1 MGRKE
6 HVPVRREP
14 RFELWNLALPAGVT
28 TLQFVQLGVQAATVD
43 EAMAAADAMQSL
55 LALGDGPDESSRGV
69 FVDET
74 GAANVTW
81 IAYWFDPARHARWAA
96 QSAVQSFWSARP
108 AEGGVG
114 WWRESAAVPAPN
126 VDTLYTTH
134 DPHAFQQTGIAR
146 HGTMVVCSQHDYWG
160 AVRDRLPALGDPEL
174 QPDRETYRPTDVP
187 TRGRRISIT
196 APANVCMARH
206 HEDWRN
212 APQFGHVYLAE
223 VAGVKEAGTRHLAKH
238 PELGCITSRAIDGQS
253 PQGGAI
259 GRADAVAWFL
269 SLDDLLSWARSDPS
283 HLAIY
288 GAFFKAATQIK
299 EGQVWDV
306 PMWHE
311 VFVVPKGALTAEYV
325 NCHNRTGFLTLL
337 DDLIPAGLA
346 QLHP

>member
-1 MGRKE
+1 MGKPE
-6 HVPVRREP
+6 IIRREP
-14 RFELWNLALPAGVT
+14 RFELWNLKFPDTVQ
-28 TLQFVQLGVQAATVD
+28 TLQFVQFGVQAPTIERAM
-43 EAMAAADAMQSL
+43 EAAEGLQGLLSLADAPNEM
-55 LALGDGPDESSRGV
+55 SRGV
-69 FVDET
+69 YIDET

-81 IAYWFDPARHARWAA
+81 VAYWFDPAAYARWT
-96 QSAVQSFWSARP
+96 SLKVVTSFWQSRSVQ
-108 AEGGVG
+108 GDVG
-114 WWRESAAVPAPN
+114 CWWESAKVP
-126 VDTLYTTH
+126 VDHIDTLYTTH
-134 DPHAFQQTGIAR
+134 NPIDFNQTGVAR

-174 QPDRETYRPTDVP
+174 MPDRSAYRSTEKD
-187 TRGRRISIT
+187 TRGRRYTLT

-212 APQFGHVYLAE
+212 APQFGHIYLAE
-223 VAGVKEAGTRHLAKH
+223 IAGVKEAGTRYLAKH
-238 PELGCITSRAIDGQS
+238 PELGCITSRAIEGQS
-253 PQGGAI
+253 LDGDAI

-269 SLDDLLSWARSDPS
+269 SLDDLLNWARSDPS

-311 VFVVPKGALTAEYV
+311 VFVVPRGGLQAEYI

-337 DDLIPAGLA
+337 DDLVPAGLA
-346 QLHP
+346 RSRSD

>member
-1 MGRKE
+1 MGRKD
-6 HVPVRREP
+6 HAPIRREP

-28 TLQFVQLGVQAATVD
+28 TLQFVQLGVQAASVD
-43 EAMAAADAMQSL
+43 AAMQAAESL
-55 LALGDGPDESSRGV
+55 QPLLSQGEIPDETNRGL

-74 GAANVTW
+74 GAANITW
-81 IAYWFDPARHARWAA
+81 IAYWFDPTRYERWAA
-96 QSAVQSFWSARP
+96 QPAVMSFWSSR
-108 AEGGVG
+108 VG
-114 WWRESAAVPAPN
+114 TGDVGYWRESARVPAQCI
-126 VDTLYTTH
+126 DTLYTTH
-134 DPHAFQQTGIAR
+134 DPHAFDQTGIAR

-160 AVRDRLPALGDPEL
+160 AVRDRLPALGDEDL
-174 QPDRETYRPTDVP
+174 RPDREAYRPTTVP

-212 APQFGHVYLAE
+212 APQFGQVYLAE
-223 VAGVKEAGTRHLAKH
+223 VAGVKEAGTRHLARH
-238 PELGCITSRAIDGQS
+238 PEIGCITSRAIEGQS
-253 PQGGAI
+253 PAGSAI
-259 GRADAVAWFL
+259 GRADAVTWFL

-288 GAFFKAATQIK
+288 AAFFKAATQIQ

-311 VFVVPKGALTAEYV
+311 VFVVPKGGVTSEYI

-337 DDLIPAGLA
+337 DDLLPAGLA
-346 QLHP
+346 VVHE